1 MLPGLGL
8 VFCPGSSYDLQ
19 SSGRGTGQVGTGQV
33 DKGQVGT
40 GQGFGSGLI
49 STRSEEK
56 RNLNP

>member
-1 MLPGLGL
+1 MT
-8 VFCPGSSYDLQ
+8 FNLQ
-19 SSGRGTGQVGTGQV
+19 VGTGQVGTGQV
-33 DKGQVGT
+33 GKGQVGTGQVGT